1 MGLGWKI
8 LTFLI
13 ARPPVVAGEPMA
25 NLMLSSTDRSVIN
38 GAMFKLDKRIKKPD
52 TAMNDEAL
60 ESRLWEFLVLSVAP
74 KTE

>member
-1 MGLGWKI
+1 
-8 LTFLI
+8 
-13 ARPPVVAGEPMA
+13 MA

-74 KTE
+74 KTEWNRCKRIIIEYAALEIKIK